1 MRLTSMNKLAPQ
13 GATARRRETAPVVD
27 ETEDFGPWLARQLR
41 RHGMTQS
48 ELAATLQVTRAAVS
62 AWITGRAHPR
72 PETVRL
78 IAAAFATDLATVYER
93 TTDIV
98 AGRPVTWYHR
108 PAHADGGREFGNAAA
123 FAFDA
128 DLGVL
133 AREATQNSLDERR
146 DPTRPVRVRYIL
158 HELTGEHLGSFLRA
172 LQWESLKPHYAAAMA
187 TNQKVGRA
195 LAEGLREMEASGS
208 LLLLRIDDHNANG
221 LTGPEYDDGRFSAV
235 VRRQLD
241 SHKGDNRRAGGSY
254 GLGKATLWAASRLG
268 LVLMNSTL
276 SIPHEGRT
284 ARRLIGRLDLPWREV
299 DDEAF
304 AGPAWFG
311 EPDSDPAFENVSRS
325 WWGTAQEATSLHL
338 EREGEDPG
346 TSFLVVGAH
355 DAAAVAAGDEGLQAM
370 HDKLCDSLAENFWAA
385 MTGTDTTPPLLEAS
399 VRTLRNGA
407 ELIPETRVSAE
418 QRRPALARALRA
430 YLTGATVTTLSGRTD
445 VVERAV
451 RLTVPPR
458 RADGKGATAVTHDAV
473 LLLTPADDNDRTHS
487 RVVSMRGNR
496 MTITSRK
503 PRDLGIGVEPYQA
516 VLLAGFA
523 TSRDGEDVVRAED
536 FLRTSEPPEHNRWEW
551 TDELSD
557 TYVRGAKKRLDEFRV
572 AVDDAVRAVVGGRAV
587 APTDVGGPELL
598 RSLLKLAPA
607 TVGGRTNSRRSRG
620 YPTVDDI
627 DGEVDTT
634 GAWLLRVRVAVPQQE
649 DSWHLSPIVCFGSGI
664 PVRWAELTATEN
676 CSFAGDVLVV
686 APGVRYAMFSG
697 VTDVD
702 SHPVAAERTNVTVS
716 LRKAVEGAARR

>member
-1 MRLTSMNKLAPQ
+1 MNI
-13 GATARRRETAPVVD
+13 RRHAGSAAQRRGTPAVID
-27 ETEDFGPWLARQLR
+27 ESEDFGPWLGRQLR
-41 RHGMTQS
+41 RRDMTQA
-48 ELAATLQVTRAAVS
+48 ELATTVGVTRAAVS
-62 AWITGRAHPR
+62 AWITGRAQPR

-78 IAAAFATDLATVYER
+78 IADVFDTDLATVYER
-93 TTDIV
+93 TSDAV
-98 AGRPVTWYHR
+98 AARPVTWYHR

-158 HELTGEHLGSFLRA
+158 HELTGEHLRSFLDA
-172 LQWESLKPHYAAAMA
+172 VQWESLKAHYAAAA
-187 TNQKVGRA
+187 TTDQKVGRA

-208 LLLLRIDDHNANG
+208 LLLLRVDDYNSNG
-221 LTGPEYDDGRFSAV
+221 LTGPEYEDGRFAAV

-254 GLGKATLWAASRLG
+254 GLGKATLWATSRLG
-268 LVLMNSTL
+268 LVLINSTL
-276 SIPHEGRT
+276 SVPHEGRT

-299 DDEAF
+299 GGEAF

-311 EPDSDPAFENVSRS
+311 EPDSDRAFENVSRS
-325 WWGTAQEATSLHL
+325 WWGVEQETARLHL

-370 HDKLCDSLAENFWAA
+370 HNKLCDSLAENFWAA
-385 MTGTDTTPPLLEAS
+385 MTGTDTVPPLLEAS

-407 ELIPETRVSAE
+407 ELIPETRVSPE

-430 YLTGATVTTLSGRTD
+430 YLAGETVTELTSRTD
-445 VVERAV
+445 VVERTV
-451 RLTVPPR
+451 TLTVPPLR
-458 RADGKGATAVTHDAV
+458 TDGKGSTAVTHDAV
-473 LLLTPADDNDRTHS
+473 LLITPADESDRTHS
-487 RVVSMRGNR
+487 QVVSMRGNR
-496 MTITSRK
+496 MRITGRR
-503 PRDLGIGVEPYQA
+503 PRNLGLGVEPYQA

-523 TSRDGEDVVRAED
+523 TARDGEDVVRAEA
-536 FLRTSEPPEHNRWEW
+536 FLRASEPPEHNRWEW
-551 TDELSD
+551 TEELSD

-572 AVDDAVRAVVGGRAV
+572 AADDTLRATLGARAVTPADGA
-587 APTDVGGPELL
+587 GPELL
-598 RSLLKLAPA
+598 RSLLRLTAA
-607 TVGGRTNSRRSRG
+607 TGGGRKGVRRGRG
-620 YPTVDDI
+620 YPAVDDI
-627 DGEVDTT
+627 DGEVDTI
-634 GAWLLRVRVAVPQQE
+634 GAWSLRVRVAVPQQ
-649 DSWHLSPIVCFGSGI
+649 DDPWHLSPTVCFGAGGSGAGS

-676 CSFAGDVLVV
+676 CSFSGDVLVV

-702 SHPVAAERTNVTVS
+702 SHPVTASRTNVTVT
-716 LRKAVEGAARR
+716 LHKAVEGAARP

>member
-1 MRLTSMNKLAPQ
+1 M
-13 GATARRRETAPVVD
+13 VD
-27 ETEDFGPWLARQLR
+27 DREDFGPWLARQLR

-48 ELAATLQVTRAAVS
+48 ELAATLGVTRAAVS
-62 AWITGRAHPR
+62 AWITGRAQPR

-78 IAAAFATDLATVYER
+78 IAAAFDTDLATVYER
-93 TTDIV
+93 TTDVV
-98 AGRPVTWYHR
+98 AGRPVAWYHR

-133 AREATQNSLDERR
+133 AREATQNSLDERY
-146 DPTRPVRVRYIL
+146 DPTRPVRVRYLL
-158 HELTGEHLGSFLRA
+158 HELTGEHLRSFLNA
-172 LQWESLKPHYAAAMA
+172 LQWESLKPHYASAM
-187 TNQKVGRA
+187 TTDQKAGRA
-195 LAEGLREMEASGS
+195 LAEGIREMEASGS

-241 SHKGDNRRAGGSY
+241 SHKSDNRRAGGSY

-268 LVLMNSTL
+268 LVLVNSTL
-276 SIPHEGRT
+276 SVPHEGRT

-325 WWGTAQEATSLHL
+325 WWATEQETTSLHL
-338 EREGEDPG
+338 ERESEDPG

-385 MTGTDTTPPLLEAS
+385 MTGTDAVPPLLEAS
-399 VRTLRNGA
+399 VRTLRNGS
-407 ELIPETRVSAE
+407 ELIPETRVSPE

-430 YLTGATVTTLSGRTD
+430 YLTDETVTALTARTD

-458 RADGKGATAVTHDAV
+458 RADGKGAKSVAHDAV

-487 RVVSMRGNR
+487 RVVLMRGNR
-496 MTITSRK
+496 MTVTSRR
-503 PRDLGIGVEPYQA
+503 PRELGLGVEPYQA

-523 TSRDGEDVVRAED
+523 TARDGEDVVRAEA

-572 AVDDAVRAVVGGRAV
+572 AVDDAVRKIVGARAV
-587 APTDVGGPELL
+587 APTDGGGPETL
-598 RSLLKLAPA
+598 RNLLKLAPSTGA
-607 TVGGRTNSRRSRG
+607 GRTSPRRGRG

-634 GAWLLRVRVAVPQQE
+634 GAWVLRVRVAVPQR
-649 DSWHLSPIVCFGSGI
+649 DDPWRLAPIACFSSGN

-676 CSFAGDVLVV
+676 CSFADDILVV
-686 APGVRYAMFSG
+686 APGVRYAMFGG

-702 SHPVAAERTNVTVS
+702 SHPVTAERTNVTVS
-716 LRKAVEGAARR
+716 LRQAVEGAAHQ